1 MQPTCTVCSSFRLPH
16 ARTVKQNSLN
26 LRQVFGTAYS
36 TLQTTQTASF
46 EKPRGPFN
54 YELNSHMHRILT
66 MTKQKRCENIKRTM
80 QIIIDTAYAIP
91 DASVKLTTAA
101 WFVSSN
107 SSTATSTSSTCAT
120 LRCSRYRTMQ
130 SSLTSGCRLVIA
142 TRLSTGAR
150 LACSVLL
157 INGFSLI
164 RRTA

>member
-1 MQPTCTVCSSFRLPH
+1 MQPTCTAVSVFVCSSATCPYCK
-16 ARTVKQNSLN
+16 TKQLKSSSS
-26 LRQVFGTAYS
+26 RPIFGTAYS

-54 YELNSHMHRILT
+54 YELNSHMHRIMT
-66 MTKQKRCENIKRTM
+66 MTNQKRCENIKRTM

-91 DASVKLTTAA
+91 DASVKLTIAA

-142 TRLSTGAR
+142 TRLSTGA
-150 LACSVLL
+150 
-157 INGFSLI
+157 
-164 RRTA
+164 